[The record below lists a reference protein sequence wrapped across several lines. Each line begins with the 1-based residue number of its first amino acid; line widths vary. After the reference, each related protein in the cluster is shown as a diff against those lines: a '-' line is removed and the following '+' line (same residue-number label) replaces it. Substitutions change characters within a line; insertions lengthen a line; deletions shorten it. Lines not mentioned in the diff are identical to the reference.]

1 MKGFKKPAGTG
12 QRQSFANGGM
22 VRGAGS
28 GTSDSIKTAV
38 PEGSY
43 IMPADSTQAIGPE
56 RLEGLGFKPGAK
68 ADPAPTTDAPA
79 MGFKPGN
86 VPVNL
91 SNGEF
96 KLSPEQVHAIGAQ
109 VLEGL
114 KAATHTPAAQQE
126 REEPGEK
133 EAPEPS
139 RNELYF
145 ADGGTVRKPPPVDI
159 AQGLREA
166 VIDPI
171 VSDVRQGNRVLQQE
185 YPLAYQAAQLHPAV
199 GIPAA
204 GLNYAD
210 AMQKGD
216 TQGAIAASLSSI
228 PLAEKA
234 YKVGNAI
241 ASGVREIVGNR
252 GFRAAANNLGRRFGA
267 GEQTAES
274 FEAGQQQGQ
283 LMVKPNGLNF
293 ADGGLV
299 EDPKKR
305 SMATSP
311 TNTFPGNQAEPTRG
325 MYAGANAELGDFAKA
340 ALPGTATAIQG
351 AGQAIQDAYSQGG
364 IGAAVGQSFRGAM
377 VPVVGLADDAMSST
391 AKALNPFAQALKTL
405 VTGDA
410 TPIGQAAAAAQP
422 SAKPAQPAAAS
433 TPSAPTAPSA
443 APANPNYGNE
453 PNAPA
458 NPLAAASAASAQLA
472 NNVTREGNSYSG
484 KDIGPGF
491 TINGKE
497 PGGGFVSGSAQ
508 PGGFSQ
514 GVGGPDVLGI
524 LQRENQIRAG
534 MAPLMDQIRF
544 NEGTRGNGNYFG
556 FRRPSGDEGG
566 PAVLADP
573 SVERNVERDRSS
585 VMQAAMTPLRGS
597 PNGQITAN
605 QLRVAQGLVEGGQRD
620 AAARYQTDTNAATQR
635 DTAAMREEGET
646 ARSFDREQGANQ
658 RARASNQ
665 IQQQEM
671 GLRREAQGFQTREA
685 QRKESLQ
692 ARYEAAKTPEER
704 SAIAQEIRDLS
715 GKNEPANRFTVV
727 PGGQA
732 FNPDGTAYTLPARV
746 LNNQTGQFV
755 DQPQAT
761 DQTAVKVGEVRKGYR
776 FKGGN
781 PADQASWEKV

>member
-22 VRGAGS
+22 VRGSGS

-43 IMPADSTQAIGPE
+43 IMPADSTQAIGPDN
-56 RLEGLGFKPGAK
+56 LAGMGFKPGAK
-68 ADPAPTTDAPA
+68 AAPAPTTDAPA
-79 MGFKPGN
+79 MGFKPGS

-96 KLSPEQVHAIGAQ
+96 QFSPEQVHAIGAQ

-133 EAPEPS
+133 ETPEPS

-145 ADGGTVRKPPPVDI
+145 ADGGV
-159 AQGLREA
+159 
-166 VIDPI
+166 
-171 VSDVRQGNRVLQQE
+171 
-185 YPLAYQAAQLHPAV
+185 
-199 GIPAA
+199 
-204 GLNYAD
+204 
-210 AMQKGD
+210 
-216 TQGAIAASLSSI
+216 
-228 PLAEKA
+228 
-234 YKVGNAI
+234 
-241 ASGVREIVGNR
+241 
-252 GFRAAANNLGRRFGA
+252 
-267 GEQTAES
+267 
-274 FEAGQQQGQ
+274 
-283 LMVKPNGLNF
+283 
-293 ADGGLV
+293 V
-299 EDPKKR
+299 EDEKKKVPPL
-305 SMATSP
+305 ATSP
-311 TNTFPGNQAEPTRG
+311 SNTYPGNQAEAAG
-325 MYAGANAELGDFAKA
+325 NIYAKSNAEAADFAKA
-340 ALPGTATAIQG
+340 AFPGTTTAIQG
-351 AGQAIQDAYSQGG
+351 AGQAIQDAYNQGG
-364 IGAAVGQSFRGAM
+364 IGAAVGQGFRGAM
-377 VPVVGLADDAMSST
+377 VPAVGLADDVMSSA
-391 AKALNPFAQALKTL
+391 AKVLNPAAQALKTL

-410 TPIGQAAAAAQP
+410 TPIGQATAAAPP

-433 TPSAPTAPSA
+433 TPAAPTAPSA

-458 NPLAAASAASAQLA
+458 NPQAAPAALA
-472 NNVTREGNSYSG
+472 NNVSREGNSYSG

-497 PGGGFVSGSAQ
+497 PGGGFVSGAAQ
-508 PGGFSQ
+508 PGGAGQ

-534 MAPLMDQIRF
+534 MAPLRD
-544 NEGTRGNGNYFG
+544 ELNGGPSAAAG
-556 FRRPSGDEGG
+556 FRPGG
-566 PAVLADP
+566 VAVLRDP
-573 SVERNVERDRSS
+573 SVEGQAERERSA

-597 PNGQITAN
+597 PNGQLTAN
-605 QLRVAQGLVEGGQRD
+605 QLRTAQGLVDGSQRD
-620 AAARYQTDTNAATQR
+620 ATARYQTDTSAATQR
-635 DTAAMREEGET
+635 DTAAMREDGEA
-646 ARSFDREQGANQ
+646 ARSFEREQGANQ
-658 RARASNQ
+658 RARAANQ

-704 SAIAQEIRDLS
+704 SAIAQQIRDLS

-746 LNNQTGQFV
+746 INNQTGQFV

-761 DQTAVKVGEVRKGYR
+761 TQPQAMPMEKSKLSAGQIYQTARGPARWDGNQFVGV
-776 FKGGN
+776 
-781 PADQASWEKV
+781 

>member
-22 VRGAGS
+22 VRGSGS

-43 IMPADSTQAIGPE
+43 IMPADSTQAIGPDN
-56 RLEGLGFKPGAK
+56 LAGMGFKPGAK
-68 ADPAPTTDAPA
+68 AAPAPTTDAPA
-79 MGFKPGN
+79 MGFKPGS

-91 SNGEF
+91 SDGEF
-96 KLSPEQVHAIGAQ
+96 KLSPDQVHAIGAQ

-133 EAPEPS
+133 ETPEPS

-145 ADGGTVRKPPPVDI
+145 ADGGV
-159 AQGLREA
+159 
-166 VIDPI
+166 
-171 VSDVRQGNRVLQQE
+171 
-185 YPLAYQAAQLHPAV
+185 
-199 GIPAA
+199 
-204 GLNYAD
+204 
-210 AMQKGD
+210 
-216 TQGAIAASLSSI
+216 
-228 PLAEKA
+228 
-234 YKVGNAI
+234 
-241 ASGVREIVGNR
+241 
-252 GFRAAANNLGRRFGA
+252 
-267 GEQTAES
+267 
-274 FEAGQQQGQ
+274 
-283 LMVKPNGLNF
+283 
-293 ADGGLV
+293 V
-299 EDPKKR
+299 EDEKKKAPPL
-305 SMATSP
+305 ATSP
-311 TNTFPGNQAEPTRG
+311 SNTYPGNQAEAAG
-325 MYAGANAELGDFAKA
+325 NIYAKSNAEAADFAKA
-340 ALPGTATAIQG
+340 AFPGTATAIQG
-351 AGQAIQDAYSQGG
+351 AGQAIQDAYNQGG
-364 IGAAVGQSFRGAM
+364 IGAAVGQGFRGAM
-377 VPVVGLADDAMSST
+377 VPAVGLADDVMSSA
-391 AKALNPFAQALKTL
+391 AKVLNPAAQALKTL

-410 TPIGQAAAAAQP
+410 TPIGQAAAAAPP
-422 SAKPAQPAAAS
+422 SAKPAQPAAAP
-433 TPSAPTAPSA
+433 TPAASAAPSA

-458 NPLAAASAASAQLA
+458 APQAAPTALA

-491 TINGKE
+491 TVNGKE
-497 PGGGFVSGSAQ
+497 PGGGFVSGAAQ

-514 GVGGPDVLGI
+514 GVGGPEVLGI

-566 PAVLADP
+566 PAVLRDP
-573 SVERNVERDRSS
+573 STEGQAERERSA

-597 PNGQITAN
+597 PNGQLTAN
-605 QLRVAQGLVEGGQRD
+605 QLRTAQGLVDGSQRD
-620 AAARYQTDTNAATQR
+620 ATARYQTDTSAATQR
-635 DTAAMREEGET
+635 DTAAMREDGEA
-646 ARSFDREQGANQ
+646 ARSFEREQGANQ
-658 RARASNQ
+658 RARAANQ

-704 SAIAQEIRDLS
+704 AAIAQQIRDLS
-715 GKNEPANRFTVV
+715 GKQEPQNRFTVV
-727 PGGQA
+727 PGGQEWDA
-732 FNPDGTAYTLPARV
+732 ASGAMRNVPARV

-755 DQPQAT
+755 DGERQAGAQPQAMPT
-761 DQTAVKVGEVRKGYR
+761 DKSKLAAGQIYQTARGPARWDGNQFVGV
-776 FKGGN
+776 
-781 PADQASWEKV
+781 